1 MNARYLML
9 SSTLVLAGIAANGC
23 GENPTAV
30 NDRCMDLPTAPLSA
44 RVDIARPSFSNP
56 TNVINPLFPVSSLG
70 RVVLL
75 GNVDGVPLR
84 VETTLMAERR
94 TIDVN
99 GRPVETLVSQYVAW
113 VGRQLHE
120 VAIDWYA
127 QDDAGA
133 VWYFGE
139 DVHNYESGVV
149 VDTDGTWLAGRDGP
163 VAMIMPA
170 APSVGQAW
178 RPENLCGVVFEE
190 VVAKVT
196 GVTVTGPR
204 GAITGALVTD
214 ELHMDGT
221 REDKTFAPGYGE
233 FSSGNASGNLEA
245 VAVAVPTDALPG
257 AIPPELRTLLAG
269 ADSVFD
275 AAQARDWTLASALGA
290 RLNTAW
296 ASFQSGSVPPM
307 LRTQMNTALSLL
319 GSTVAGRN
327 VATSRQAAIDVSLAT
342 LDLQLRHRPRTEI
355 DLQLLGVWARQLE
368 VDAAAANQ
376 ANVLADAASLKWI
389 RDRLATDVRPG
400 AESIDAQLTAIRS
413 AAQSRD
419 FAAAAAGARRLGT
432 LTRGVI
438 E

>member
-1 MNARYLML
+1 
-9 SSTLVLAGIAANGC
+9 
-23 GENPTAV
+23 
-30 NDRCMDLPTAPLSA
+30 
-44 RVDIARPSFSNP
+44 
-56 TNVINPLFPVSSLG
+56 
-70 RVVLL
+70 
-75 GNVDGVPLR
+75 
-84 VETTLMAERR
+84 
-94 TIDVN
+94 
-99 GRPVETLVSQYVAW
+99 
-113 VGRQLHE
+113 
-120 VAIDWYA
+120 
-127 QDDAGA
+127 
-133 VWYFGE
+133 
-139 DVHNYESGVV
+139 
-149 VDTDGTWLAGRDGP
+149 
-163 VAMIMPA
+163 
-170 APSVGQAW
+170 
-178 RPENLCGVVFEE
+178 
-190 VVAKVT
+190 
-196 GVTVTGPR
+196 
-204 GAITGALVTD
+204 
-214 ELHMDGT
+214 MDGT

-275 AAQARDWTLASALGA
+275 AAQARDWALASALGA

-400 AESIDAQLTAIRS
+400 AESIDAQLIAIRS

-419 FAAAAAGARRLGT
+419 FAAAAEGARRLGT